1 MLVLQIVAEKRNDE
15 KVQALLE
22 ELSKKETLNAIKEEK
37 IKKLLIQ
44 NKMAM
49 KEIKSITDSKTIIE
63 NNSKILLSSTSE
75 LLEEKG

>member
-1 MLVLQIVAEKRNDE
+1 MLVLQIVAEKRNNE

-44 NKMAM
+44 NEMAM
-49 KEIKSITDSKTIIE
+49 KQIESITISKEIIE
-63 NNSKILLSSTSE
+63 NDNKILLTSTSE

>member
-1 MLVLQIVAEKRNDE
+1 MLVLQIVAEKKNNE
-15 KVQALLE
+15 KVQELLE

-44 NKMAM
+44 NEMAM
-49 KEIKSITDSKTIIE
+49 KEIESITISKEIIE
-63 NNSKILLSSTSE
+63 NDSKILLTSTSE